1 MSLPVKKKVITFFKK
16 KIDENTLKQ
25 KKHFFLSFAYFIE
38 SFRAYRRIKSFVY
51 NLIENDQYPYKK
63 YFDFFMIIVILTSV
77 TLLVID
83 VKHHIPVWID
93 ELDLYV
99 VTSILILEYLARMWV
114 YSDVHKIVIDEYE
127 ESRFFDKRLSFFHL
141 FWKIFQNKWGY
152 ISSFSAIID
161 LIAILPSYRGIRI
174 LRVLILFRAFK
185 MLRYTKSLNGFIY
198 VLKNKKFELM
208 TLLTLVAFFIFIA
221 GIMLYVFEGDNKNP
235 NIHNLFDA
243 FYWALI
249 TISTVGYGD
258 IAPVTPEGRVE
269 TMVIVI
275 IGIGLIAFGTSLI
288 VASFNERMSVLRE
301 EKVIVNVSRKKSL
314 IVICG
319 YGLLGRLVAKGLQK
333 EGLEFIVLDKDENL
347 VSQAFNSGYNTICT
361 DASQGEIFVKLG
373 IEKRISLV
381 LCLTSDDIQNAFIAI
396 NVKSLNE
403 KVHVTVRCSDEEIAQ
418 KMEFAHIDQVI
429 MPEEIAGMMSAVYA
443 GEPVAF
449 EVLLSIIE
457 EKEKTQIDEIT
468 ITRGSFLEHKTI
480 GDVNFDSYRLILLG
494 IFTSKDNGKTLGEFL
509 FNPSDDYYLHVGDR
523 LVCIGYS
530 AAIANLKK
538 RM

>member
-1 MSLPVKKKVITFFKK
+1 MSSPTTKKVTTFFEK
-16 KIDENTLKQ
+16 KINEIDLKQ
-25 KKHFFLSFAYFIE
+25 KKHFFLSLAYFIE
-38 SFRAYRRIKSFVY
+38 SLSAYRRIKIFVY

-83 VKHHIPVWID
+83 VKHHISIWID
-93 ELDLYV
+93 EFDLYF
-99 VTSILILEYLARMWV
+99 VTSIFIVEYLARMWV
-114 YSDVHKIVIDEYE
+114 YSDIHKLVIDEYE
-127 ESRFFDKRLSFFHL
+127 ESKFFDKKLSFFYL
-141 FWKIFQNKWGY
+141 FWKIIQNKWGY
-152 ISSFSAIID
+152 VSSFSALID

-174 LRVLILFRAFK
+174 LRVFILFRAFK
-185 MLRYTKSLNGFIY
+185 MLRYTRSLNGFVY
-198 VLKNKKFELM
+198 VLKSKKFELM
-208 TLLTLVAFFIFIA
+208 TLLTLFAFFIFIA

-258 IAPVTPEGRVE
+258 IAPVTIEGRVV

-275 IGIGLIAFGTSLI
+275 MGIGLIAFVTSLI
-288 VASFNERMSVLRE
+288 VSSFNERLTVLRE
-301 EKVIVNVSRKKSL
+301 DRVIADVSKKKSL

-333 EGLEFIVLDKDENL
+333 KGIEFLIIDKDENL

-361 DASQGEIFVKLG
+361 DASQGEIFRKLG
-373 IEKRISLV
+373 IEKRISHV

-396 NVKSLNE
+396 NIKSLNE

-418 KMEFAHIDQVI
+418 KMEFAHIDQVT

-457 EKEKTQIDEIT
+457 EKKKTQIDEIA

-480 GDVNFDSYRLILLG
+480 GDINFDSFRLILLG
-494 IFTSKDNGKTLGEFL
+494 VFTSKDGGKTLGEFM

-530 AAIANLKK
+530 TAIANLKK